1 MSGEHRVST
10 MSPTLGQRQRAAA
23 FALLMA
29 CGCALAVP
37 LADTRI
43 PLFSGLG
50 IINDTAFALLG
61 LIVAALLYLQFRAT
75 RAPAVLVLASGFLL
89 LSLTTLPQL
98 LRESQGAFID
108 LRLLFVADFSLPA
121 AAIAYALLRRGV
133 AGATGQE
140 RAASQ
145 IVAALAATIALAALA
160 TWITAVSV
168 EPGSGV
174 PTAEASLWWRTLAAT
189 ALCASLLAAIAL
201 LWQRRSSVLDLWLL
215 VALTAWFIDALLR
228 ATAADDSSITWH
240 FARLY
245 GLLGIGCILYA
256 LLAENLALF
265 LRLERQ
271 QARGPVAPHTQAVL
285 GEVTEQLSQPL
296 CAITA
301 NADAIGRMLDH
312 ERPDLA
318 EVRAALADIIQDA
331 GRANDTLRD
340 AERSAAGEPR
350 SANS

>member
-37 LADTRI
+37 LADTRV

-61 LIVAALLYLQFRAT
+61 LIVAALLYLQFRTT

-145 IVAALAATIALAALA
+145 IVAAKNPPPQEAA
-160 TWITAVSV
+160 
-168 EPGSGV
+168 
-174 PTAEASLWWRTLAAT
+174 
-189 ALCASLLAAIAL
+189 
-201 LWQRRSSVLDLWLL
+201 
-215 VALTAWFIDALLR
+215 
-228 ATAADDSSITWH
+228 
-240 FARLY
+240 
-245 GLLGIGCILYA
+245 
-256 LLAENLALF
+256 
-265 LRLERQ
+265 
-271 QARGPVAPHTQAVL
+271 
-285 GEVTEQLSQPL
+285 
-296 CAITA
+296 
-301 NADAIGRMLDH
+301 
-312 ERPDLA
+312 
-318 EVRAALADIIQDA
+318 
-331 GRANDTLRD
+331 
-340 AERSAAGEPR
+340 
-350 SANS
+350 